1 MNQNKTTELI
11 IMRQSKNVKTQ
22 NSSLVYAMFIIFASL
37 EEPKTSKQ
45 LLDEVNTLGFEQKGL
60 RSVQRML
67 RNLAAAGFPIER
79 KIIKTGKGN
88 GFDYV
93 WQWTQTK
100 NIDDNMMQA
109 KSLIVLEKLKEVA

>member
-1 MNQNKTTELI
+1 
-11 IMRQSKNVKTQ
+11 MRPSKNVKTQ

-45 LLDEVNTLGFEQKGL
+45 LLDEVNTLGFEKKGL

-67 RNLAAAGFPIER
+67 RNLVAAGFPIER
-79 KIIKTGKGN
+79 KAIRTGKGN

-100 NIDDNMMQA
+100 NIDDNIMQA
-109 KSLIVLEKLKEVA
+109 KSLIVLEKFKEAA